1 MQFYLIC
8 HKNVL
13 GIVFVGNKF
22 ALDLN
27 ISTLIVW
34 LNATFCFDFSDNT
47 RTRAFIRRTVGT
59 LGVVVPPLRWAA
71 TRRLDN
77 LHLEE
82 SQVPEF
88 LIRFSVFVSWI
99 FLLLAPVSALC
110 LKYSL
115 MFCLKI
121 CLLLRF

>member
-1 MQFYLIC
+1 M
-8 HKNVL
+8 
-13 GIVFVGNKF
+13 
-22 ALDLN
+22 
-27 ISTLIVW
+27 
-34 LNATFCFDFSDNT
+34 
-47 RTRAFIRRTVGT
+47 GT

-99 FLLLAPVSALC
+99 FLLLAPVSAFC

-115 MFCLKI
+115 MFCLEKLVY
-121 CLLLRF
+121 CLDFNLLNY

>member
-1 MQFYLIC
+1 M
-8 HKNVL
+8 
-13 GIVFVGNKF
+13 
-22 ALDLN
+22 
-27 ISTLIVW
+27 
-34 LNATFCFDFSDNT
+34 
-47 RTRAFIRRTVGT
+47 GT

-99 FLLLAPVSALC
+99 FFVISTC
-110 LKYSL
+110 
-115 MFCLKI
+115 I
-121 CLLLRF
+121 CFVFKVFFDVLSKNLFIA

>member
-99 FLLLAPVSALC
+99 FFVVSTC
-110 LKYSL
+110 
-115 MFCLKI
+115 I
-121 CLLLRF
+121 CFVFKVFFDVLSKNLFIA